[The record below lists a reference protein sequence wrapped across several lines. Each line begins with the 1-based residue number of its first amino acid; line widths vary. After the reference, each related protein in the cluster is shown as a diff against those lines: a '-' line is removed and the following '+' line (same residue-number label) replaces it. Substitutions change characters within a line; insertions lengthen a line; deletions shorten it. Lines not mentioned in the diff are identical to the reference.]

1 MEFPPTEAAYE
12 AIIDK
17 MKALE
22 EEVKRLRNESS
33 ATEHRKALTS
43 PPKNVSRVKK
53 HGRPLRNSLAEMYRN
68 NTVLRQSVILLG
80 KEVAMDEWLDWR
92 VKWGQRG
99 TGIFFFIAII
109 CYTVSSY
116 SPAAL
121 KLASLCCGVMALIF
135 AGVLFYKNV
144 SYAIMQ
150 RILRETNVVVI
161 LLLVICNLCIDVLRP
176 HDAFT
181 PINGVFY
188 MIEVTLFLFVDTLK
202 VKSRLFV
209 LAAGSIFVFL
219 NLFNL
224 YGNTFGNWD
233 NGVILFKYTVNG
245 EEYMF
250 LKRSTKRSIFIQV
263 VLFSLKGLRTMWKD
277 RTMELMMFATGN
289 IYRKTGT
296 SSKVFEQESFVWKM
310 MSEKTSRV

>member
-12 AIIDK
+12 AIIEK
-17 MKALE
+17 MKTLE

-33 ATEHRKALTS
+33 ATKQKKAHRN
-43 PPKNVSRVKK
+43 PPKIVSGDKK
-53 HGRPLRNSLAEMYRN
+53 HRNPLRKSLAEMYHN
-68 NTVLRQSVILLG
+68 NTVRRQSVILLG

-99 TGIFFFIAII
+99 TGIFFFVAIV
-109 CYTVSSY
+109 CYSLSNLSTT
-116 SPAAL
+116 AL
-121 KLASLCCGVMALIF
+121 KLAALVCGVFALIF
-135 AGVLFYKNV
+135 AGILYYKNV
-144 SYAIMQ
+144 SYAIMR
-150 RILRETNVVVI
+150 RILQETNVVVI
-161 LLLVICNLCIDVLRP
+161 LLLVLCNFCIDMLRP
-176 HDAFT
+176 YDLIS
-181 PINGVFY
+181 PINAAFY

-233 NGVILFKYTVNG
+233 NDVILFKYTING
-245 EEYMF
+245 EEYSF
-250 LKRSTKRSIFIQV
+250 LKRSTKRSIYIQV